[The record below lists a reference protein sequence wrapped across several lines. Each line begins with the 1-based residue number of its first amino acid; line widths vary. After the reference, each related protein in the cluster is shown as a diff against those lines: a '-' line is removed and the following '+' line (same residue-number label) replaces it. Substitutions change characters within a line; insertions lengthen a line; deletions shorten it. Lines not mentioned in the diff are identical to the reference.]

1 MSERPATR
9 VQQGNLNLYLTY
21 LTGREIATPD
31 FYNIER
37 FDHESKR
44 GYQRFLVQRRAN
56 ELANFLKDTLDGG
69 EHPAIPTPAFLAT
82 EKHLTFDDARNML
95 SFDDDVIC
103 PFNVVD
109 GQHRLEG
116 VRAAVQDDPRLN
128 DFVLPVT
135 IADELSEDHQ
145 MYHFFVIN
153 STQKSVEQSLQQR
166 ITTNFIEKY
175 RLSDMPPLPLSLK
188 REVERGTQAG
198 ATHMVDH
205 LNREP
210 GSPLMGRVQ
219 LVNDTSPIR
228 GRLKEAPL
236 ANVLKQH
243 VYTASNPI
251 NGRESQ
257 DRMCRIMANYLSAID
272 LYYDKRN
279 KEGEDLLIFR
289 TSGIYFFIAL
299 SKWFFSAIYNT
310 TDRDF
315 RVETQLD
322 LFKRMAEDIDDNIRF
337 VFDAEW
343 WVSGRGVSRMNR
355 AAANRYVTQCNE
367 ALRRIQGDDDQGAR
381 V

>member
-9 VQQGNLNLYLTY
+9 VQQGKLTLYLTH
-21 LTGREIATPD
+21 LTGREIATSG

-56 ELANFLKDTLDGG
+56 ELAKFLRDTLDRG
-69 EHPAIPTPAFLAT
+69 EQPAIPTPAFLAT
-82 EKHLTFDDARNML
+82 EKRLDFDETHNVL
-95 SFDDDVIC
+95 SFNPEVVC

-116 VRAAVQDDPRLN
+116 VRAAVQDDSRLN

-175 RLSDMPPLPLSLK
+175 QLADMPPLPQSLH
-188 REVERGTQAG
+188 REVVRGTQAG
-198 ATHMVDH
+198 ATQMVDH
-205 LNREP
+205 LNRDA
-210 GSPLMGRVQ
+210 GSPLRGRVQ
-219 LVNDTSPIR
+219 LVNDTDPIR
-228 GRLKEAPL
+228 GRLREAPL

-257 DRMCRIMANYLSAID
+257 ERMCRIMANYLAAID
-272 LYYDKRN
+272 RYYEGRN
-279 KEGEDLLIFR
+279 HEREELIIFR
-289 TSGIYFFIAL
+289 TTGIYFFISL
-299 SKWFFSAIYNT
+299 SKWFFAAIYNT

-315 RVETQLD
+315 RVETQLN
-322 LFKRMAEDIDDNIRF
+322 LFKRMAEDIDDDIRF
-337 VFDAEW
+337 LFDAEY

-355 AAANRYVTQCNE
+355 AAANRYVIQCNE
-367 ALRRIQGDDDQGAR
+367 ALMRIQGGDDEGAK